1 MMAAAQAV
9 RQSQARG
16 ACRTCPSG
24 CVPGRKWIALESR
37 HVADDVLLAILLRS
51 GTRGVSVVELAK
63 KLVKEYGSLSAIAQ
77 VSVDEL
83 AAPKRIGMGRVK
95 AQVLKAA
102 LELGR
107 RLYQEASPKHDRVR
121 TPADAARV
129 LRGEAMTLDKEVF
142 WVLMLD
148 SKNNLK
154 GKPIEI
160 TTGLLNASLVHPRE
174 VFREAI
180 KLNVAAVVVVHN
192 HPSGDPSP
200 SAEDVRITKQLVEAG
215 KVIGIKVLDHVI
227 LGKPQGDDAS
237 SVLSL
242 RETGIVSFG

>member
-1 MMAAAQAV
+1 
-9 RQSQARG
+9 
-16 ACRTCPSG
+16 
-24 CVPGRKWIALESR
+24 
-37 HVADDVLLAILLRS
+37 
-51 GTRGVSVVELAK
+51 
-63 KLVKEYGSLSAIAQ
+63 
-77 VSVDEL
+77 
-83 AAPKRIGMGRVK
+83 
-95 AQVLKAA
+95 
-102 LELGR
+102 
-107 RLYQEASPKHDRVR
+107 VR

-160 TTGLLNASLVHPRE
+160 TKGLLNASLVHPRE

-227 LGKPQGDDAS
+227 LGKSQGDDAS